1 MPYINISSLIL
12 VFFILFPKASA
23 SVNDSVTTVEER
35 GVEADAHGSY
45 ETGKLKSAIT
55 TIAPGIAFIFERIQ
69 TGPATSAVPPDTWAC
84 ASSTIVS
91 STGAALPEFEEHTT
105 PTFAVR
111 VSAPLKP
118 ATQSSSPRREASTT
132 LPTFD
137 FSSAKPTTT
146 ASSSISS
153 PGKRGVAYNNA
164 SLVSAFSKYPEVT
177 WAYNWA
183 DVTFDIPSSIEYVPM
198 LWGLGDYI
206 QNWESNAEKAI
217 ILGTAHLL
225 AFNEPDIDS
234 QANLT
239 VPAAV
244 AGYLDY
250 LQPFTGKVK
259 LGSPAVTNGGG
270 HMGLGWLKDFLSGCS
285 SCTID
290 FIAIHWYNGGD
301 ASAFKDY
308 IVQAHEDGGY
318 RPVWI
323 TEFQGPSSE
332 EEEIAFLEEVLPWL
346 DSQDYID
353 RYAYF
358 MASKGSLI
366 SGRVL
371 SRIGETFASFV
382 DSP

>member
-1 MPYINISSLIL
+1 MPYISISSLIL

-23 SVNDSVTTVEER
+23 RVNDSITAVEER
-35 GVEADAHGSY
+35 GVKADAYRSY
-45 ETGKLKSAIT
+45 ETSKSKLVIT
-55 TIAPGIAFIFERIQ
+55 TIAPGITFIFERIY
-69 TGPATSAVPPDTWAC
+69 TGPATSAVPPDTWVC

-91 STGAALPEFEEHTT
+91 SAGAAFPEFEEHTT

-132 LPTFD
+132 LPTFY

-146 ASSSISS
+146 LSSSISS
-153 PGKRGVAYNNA
+153 PGKRGVAYNDA
-164 SLVSAFSKYPEVT
+164 SLVSAFQKYPEIT

-183 DVTFDIPSSIEYVPM
+183 DITLDIPSSIEYVPM
-198 LWGLGDYI
+198 LWGLRDPM
-206 QNWESNAEKAI
+206 QNWESNTEKAI
-217 ILGTAHLL
+217 MSGTTHLL
-225 AFNEPDIDS
+225 SFNEPDIDS

-239 VPAAV
+239 VTAAMT
-244 AGYLDY
+244 GYLDY

-290 FIAIHWYNGGD
+290 FVAIHWYNGGN
-301 ASAFKDY
+301 AGAFKDY
-308 IVQAHEDGGY
+308 VVQAHEDGGY

-332 EEEIAFLEEVLPWL
+332 EEEITFLEEVLPWL
-346 DSQDYID
+346 DSQDYVH

-358 MASKGSLI
+358 MASEGSLI

-371 SRIGETFASFV
+371 SHVGETFASFV
-382 DSP
+382 

>member
-1 MPYINISSLIL
+1 MPYIRISSLIL
-12 VFFILFPKASA
+12 VFFILFSKASA
-23 SVNDSVTTVEER
+23 CVNDNATAVEER
-35 GVEADAHGSY
+35 GIEADAHGSY
-45 ETGKLKSAIT
+45 ETGKSVSVMTKIT
-55 TIAPGIAFIFERIQ
+55 PGIAFIFERIH
-69 TGPATSAVPPDTWAC
+69 TTATTSVVPPDTWAW
-84 ASSTIVS
+84 ASSTILS
-91 STGAALPEFEEHTT
+91 SAGAAFPEFEEHTK

-118 ATQSSSPRREASTT
+118 ATQSCSPRREVSTT
-132 LPTFD
+132 VPTFY

-153 PGKRGVAYNNA
+153 PGKRGVAYNDA

-183 DVTFDIPSSIEYVPM
+183 DVTLDIPSSIEYVPM
-198 LWGLGDYI
+198 LWGLGDHI
-206 QNWESNAEKAI
+206 QNWELNAEKAI
-217 ILGTAHLL
+217 LSGTTHLL

-244 AGYLDY
+244 AGYLDHM
-250 LQPFTGKVK
+250 QPFSGKVE

-270 HMGLGWLKDFLSGCS
+270 HMGLGWLKNFLSGCL

-290 FIAIHWYNGGD
+290 FVAIHWYNGGD
-301 ASAFKDY
+301 AGAFKDY
-308 IVQAHEDGGY
+308 VVQAHEDGGC

-323 TEFQGPSSE
+323 TEFQGPGSE
-332 EEEIAFLEEVLPWL
+332 EEEITFLEEVLPWL
-346 DSQDYID
+346 DSQDYVH

-358 MASKGSLI
+358 MASEGSLI

-371 SRIGETFASFV
+371 SRVGETFASFV
-382 DSP
+382 